1 MTRLRAIEPHVD
13 EAVQA
18 PRRRTWRV
26 LAVFLAG
33 SVAAH
38 AAVLVVLPEFSFDR
52 EIPKVRVLEVVLV
65 QAEPPQ
71 SLPVEPAPVQPPQ
84 RSRGP
89 ERSATKMEP
98 PQPSPKMDAPPV
110 LTVPEPRPASEPAPG
125 AARPAETRPASA
137 EARTEVAS
145 IAPTPPSFSAAYL
158 RNPPPRYP
166 LAARRAGEQ
175 GTVTLRVLVTREGLP
190 ARVDVE
196 KGSGSSQLDN
206 AALETVKTWRFL
218 PARQG
223 TEPVESWVLV
233 PIVFRLEGA
242 S

>member
-1 MTRLRAIEPHVD
+1 MLFA
-13 EAVQA
+13 
-18 PRRRTWRV
+18 
-26 LAVFLAG
+26 FLAG
-33 SVAAH
+33 SAAVH
-38 AAVLVVLPEFSFDR
+38 AAALVALPQFSFDR
-52 EIPKVRVLEVVLV
+52 EVPKVRVLEVVLV
-65 QAEPPQ
+65 QTEAPR

-89 ERSATKMEP
+89 ERSAAKMEP
-98 PQPSPKMDAPPV
+98 PQPSRKRVAPPV
-110 LTVPEPRPASEPAPG
+110 LAVPEPRPSSEPAPG
-125 AARPAETRPASA
+125 AARPAETRPAPA

-190 ARVDVE
+190 ARVNVE
-196 KGSGSSQLDN
+196 KSSGSSHLDN